1 MAVKTF
7 FLTGKIIFMNITV
20 AISGKVVLQFSS
32 KRKTFDN
39 QLHDLYFLDSIFL
52 IEESQ
57 FSKQSFYNFSSDKLS
72 FSLHFIAK
80 HLHKNIKL
88 HF

>member
-1 MAVKTF
+1 MAAKTF
-7 FLTGKIIFMNITV
+7 FLKSKIVCMIITV
-20 AISGKVVLQFSS
+20 AIRGK
-32 KRKTFDN
+32 KKTFDN

-52 IEESQ
+52 IEEPQ
-57 FSKQSFYNFSSDKLS
+57 FSKQSFSQFSSDKLI
-72 FSLHFIAK
+72 FSLRLIAK

>member
-1 MAVKTF
+1 
-7 FLTGKIIFMNITV
+7 MNITV

-39 QLHDLYFLDSIFL
+39 QLHDLYFLNSIFL

-57 FSKQSFYNFSSDKLS
+57 FSKQSFYNFSRDKLS

-80 HLHKNIKL
+80 HLHKNITL

>member
-1 MAVKTF
+1 MEKW
-7 FLTGKIIFMNITV
+7 L
-20 AISGKVVLQFSS
+20 LQFSS